1 MQINKSLTHFHN
13 YGNRSDLLSI
23 VCMFFGFRFFLLFH
37 LYICIVD
44 FLLSYCTLEE
54 NNDQCSHGSI
64 HMLSTH
70 FAYDYKFVETIRNRI
85 GAQTHTHTTV
95 EMVHACNKGHGWKQ
109 TQHTIFYN
117 CMKAARSYK
126 FSINK
131 NVLKEFYW
139 QEIDINTLHRI
150 FSTFLLIRCYN
161 SWLKS

>member
-54 NNDQCSHGSI
+54 NNNQCSHGSI
-64 HMLSTH
+64 HMLWIH

-85 GAQTHTHTTV
+85 GAQTHTHTQQLRWYTHV
-95 EMVHACNKGHGWKQ
+95 TKAMAGNKHSIQYFTIAWKLHVAINFQ
-109 TQHTIFYN
+109 SIKT
-117 CMKAARSYK
+117 CLRS
-126 FSINK
+126 SIGRK
-131 NVLKEFYW
+131 LTSILY
-139 QEIDINTLHRI
+139 T
-150 FSTFLLIRCYN
+150 
-161 SWLKS
+161 